1 MNWRIIAVISF
12 FGILYSFLLFT
23 IFNIQIEKHKEYLV
37 LAGNQNIVD
46 GLLPARRGVIY
57 FTDKSGNK
65 TPAVLN
71 KEYPELFAVP
81 LEIQKSFVASPD
93 ELAAAITD
101 TANTLS
107 SIIGIPA
114 SEIDA
119 KLHKKNDQYELL
131 AEKLT
136 GDMVREIKTRNLTG
150 IYIKDTTSRFYP
162 FKTIASHIL
171 GFVSPANE
179 TESKKV
185 GNALLGRYGVELY
198 FNAELS
204 GLPGRVEGDHIT
216 ESKSGSDIVL
226 TIDPTIQ
233 GEAEEILEKLVE
245 AYKAKGGSVIVA
257 EPKTGKILAM
267 GSSPD
272 FDPNTYSKFAIG
284 TFLNPAVEAVYEPG
298 SIAKVLTMAAGID
311 AKKITP
317 ETKYYD
323 TGTFTANG
331 KTISNWD
338 LKAVGPHGWQTMADV
353 IDDSINTGA
362 VFAQRQM
369 GSTIFSNYFRAFGLG
384 TATNITLPG
393 EVNGNLHN
401 LQNGKD
407 IDYATASYGQG
418 ISVTPLALI
427 GAISAIANGGTLMK
441 PYIIA
446 SEKPQIVDRVMS
458 EVTAK
463 KVKDMMVSAV
473 FKNKLA
479 VIPGYTIAAKTGT
492 AFVPNFG
499 GKGYTNDVINS
510 YIGFGPASD
519 PKFIILLKL
528 DKPEGSPLAGQTV
541 VPAFHEL
548 AQYIINYLNIPPD
561 NLNPKS

>member
-1 MNWRIIAVISF
+1 MNWRIIAVVSF

-23 IFNIQIEKHKEYLV
+23 IFNLQIEKRKEYLA
-37 LAGNQNIVD
+37 LAGSQNIAY

-65 TPAVLN
+65 SPAVLN

-81 LEIQKSFVASPD
+81 LEIQKKFAASPV
-93 ELAAAITD
+93 ELDAALTE
-101 TANTLS
+101 TADTLS
-107 SIIGIPA
+107 SSIGIPA
-114 SEIDA
+114 REVLA

-136 GDMVREIKTRNLTG
+136 GDMVREIKARNLTG

-179 TESKKV
+179 AESKKV

-204 GLPGRVEGDHIT
+204 GLPGKVEGDTIT
-216 ESKSGSDIVL
+216 ESQSGSDIVL

-245 AYKAKGGSVIVA
+245 TYKAKGGSVIVA

-272 FDPNTYSKFAIG
+272 FDPNAYSKSAIG

-298 SIAKVLTMAAGID
+298 SIVKVLTMAAGID

-369 GSTIFSNYFRAFGLG
+369 GSAIFSNYFQAFGLS

-393 EVNGNLHN
+393 EVKGNLRN

-418 ISVTPLALI
+418 ISVTPLRLI
-427 GAISAIANGGTLMK
+427 SAISAIANGGTLMK

-458 EVTAK
+458 EATAK
-463 KVKDMMVSAV
+463 KVRDMMVSAV

-499 GKGYTNDVINS
+499 GKGYTSDVINS
-510 YIGFGPASD
+510 YVGFAPASN

-561 NLNPKS
+561 NLREK